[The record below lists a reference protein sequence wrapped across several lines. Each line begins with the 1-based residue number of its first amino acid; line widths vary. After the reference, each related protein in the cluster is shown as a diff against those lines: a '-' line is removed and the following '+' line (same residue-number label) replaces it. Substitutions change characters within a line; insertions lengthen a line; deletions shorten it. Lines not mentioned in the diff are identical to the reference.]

1 MAGFVTRPFPGSGTA
16 LVFIEVCLHEQEG
29 LGTAMTAGKRRM
41 AREMA
46 VQMLYQSDLGGSA
59 LPHIFNTF
67 DQTEYLVR
75 DEEARKAREAKRDPA
90 REAAQPAQPAQDT
103 AAAQE
108 PAPARD
114 PVREKATAAR
124 NDYARQKKR
133 IDEAFRYAQDLV
145 KGTVDNLGQVDDLIR
160 SQADN
165 WRLERMPAVD
175 RNILRL
181 AVYEMLYETD
191 TPKLVVVDEAIEL
204 AKKFGSEQSGR
215 FVNGLLDGLL
225 KQHTFPGTLK

>member
-1 MAGFVTRPFPGSGTA
+1 
-16 LVFIEVCLHEQEG
+16 
-29 LGTAMTAGKRRM
+29 MTAGKRRM

-46 VQMLYQSDLGGSA
+46 VQMLYQSDLGGSP

-67 DQTEYLVR
+67 DQTEYLAR
-75 DEEARKAREAKRDPA
+75 DEEARKAREAQKEAAKDPARDPA
-90 REAAQPAQPAQDT
+90 RE
-103 AAAQE
+103 
-108 PAPARD
+108 
-114 PVREKATAAR
+114 PVRDKATEAR
-124 NDYARQKKR
+124 NDYTRQKKR
-133 IDEAFRYAQDLV
+133 IEEAFRYAQDLV
-145 KGTVDNLGQVDDLIR
+145 QGTVDNLGQVDDLIR